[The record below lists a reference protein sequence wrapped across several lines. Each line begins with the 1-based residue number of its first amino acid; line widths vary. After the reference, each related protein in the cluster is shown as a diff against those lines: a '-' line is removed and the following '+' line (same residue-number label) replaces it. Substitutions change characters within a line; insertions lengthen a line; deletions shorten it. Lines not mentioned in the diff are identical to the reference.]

1 MVSNKLLFD
10 GVGIGVRSEYYQE
23 LARTEN
29 QVADFLELAPENWMH
44 MGGRKNKVLRQLAER
59 YPIVAHGLCLSI
71 GGPTP
76 LDKQFLSDLKDFMR
90 EFNIVYYSEHLSY
103 CSDENGLLY
112 DLMPMPFTEESVSYV
127 AGRIREVQDYLGQ
140 RIAMENVSYY
150 CAPGQRISESD
161 YINAV
166 ISEADCDLLL
176 DVNNIY
182 VNSINH
188 GYDPYE
194 FLMQMPLDKVSYV
207 HVAGHLVES
216 ENLLIDTHGEAV
228 CQSVWQLLT
237 YFYRN
242 YGLAPTL
249 LERDNNVPNL
259 KDVLAEVEII
269 NEVRQPCFAEM
280 GHG

>member
-10 GVGIGVRSEYYQE
+10 SVGIGVRNEYYQE
-23 LARTEN
+23 LAQAEK
-29 QVADFLELAPENWMH
+29 QVVDFLELAPENWMH
-44 MGGRKNKVLRQLAER
+44 MGGRRKKILRQLAER

-76 LDKQFLSDLKDFMR
+76 LDKQFLSDLKDFMQA
-90 EFNIVYYSEHLSY
+90 FNIVYYSGHLSY

-112 DLMPMPFTEESVSYV
+112 DLMPMPFTEESISYV

-150 CAPGQRISESD
+150 CAPGQQISETD

-166 ISEADCDLLL
+166 INEADCHLLL

-182 VNSINH
+182 VNSVNH

-216 ENLLIDTHGEAV
+216 EDLLIDTHGEEV
-228 CQSVWQLLT
+228 CEPVWQLLAH
-237 YFYRN
+237 YYRN

-259 KDVLAEVEII
+259 NDVLAEVEII
-269 NEVRQPCFAEM
+269 NEVRQPSFAEI